1 MTTKIKNV
9 TIKTPDCPETEK
21 NDFTIVISQE
31 LRSVETLNPCL
42 HFEHFWFEL
51 YIYSESSNVQSS
63 IILVSHYNLLDVM
76 LIFES
81 IQEVHW

>member
-42 HFEHFWFEL
+42 HFEHF
-51 YIYSESSNVQSS
+51 
-63 IILVSHYNLLDVM
+63 
-76 LIFES
+76 
-81 IQEVHW
+81 